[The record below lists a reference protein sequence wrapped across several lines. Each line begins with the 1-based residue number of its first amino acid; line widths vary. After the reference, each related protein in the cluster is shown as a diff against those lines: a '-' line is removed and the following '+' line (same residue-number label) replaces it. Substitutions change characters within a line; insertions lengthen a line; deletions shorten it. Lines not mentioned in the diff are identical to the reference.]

1 MRATLSKYIPEG
13 SLDKVIALT
22 KLHPTYLK
30 IVGDRKTKYGDFRVL
45 SGKNTQITINH
56 NLNQY
61 QFLFT
66 LIHEFAHLVTYK
78 KYGHVQPHG
87 LEWKHTFQHLMLPFL
102 NPDVFPQKLLPYL
115 ARHLKNPKA
124 STGADVYLT
133 YALKQ
138 YDEASDLIPVFK
150 IPENGQ
156 FIFNNVQ
163 YLRGRQRRT
172 RIECINLKNK
182 KTYLFNLNAAVLLLN
197 S

>member
-1 MRATLSKYIPEG
+1 MRTTLAKYIPEH
-13 SLDKVIALT
+13 SVDKVIALT

-66 LIHEFAHLVTYK
+66 LIHEFAHLVTHK

-87 LEWKHTFQHLMLPFL
+87 TQWKHTFQHLMLPFL

-115 ARHLKNPKA
+115 AHHLKNPKA

-138 YDEASDLIPVFK
+138 YDEASDLTQVFK

-156 FIFNNVQ
+156 FIFNKVM
-163 YLRGRQRRT
+163 YLRGRKRRT
-172 RIECINLKNK
+172 RIECINLQNK
-182 KTYLFNLNAAVLLLN
+182 KTYLFNLNAEVLPLN
-197 S
+197 R

>member
-1 MRATLSKYIPEG
+1 MRETLAKYIPEG
-13 SLDKVIALT
+13 SIDKVIALT

-45 SGKNTQITINH
+45 SGKNTQITINY
-56 NLNQY
+56 NLNPY

-66 LIHEFAHLVTYK
+66 LIHEFAHLVTHK

-87 LEWKHTFQHLMLPFL
+87 PEWKHTFQHLMLPFL
-102 NPDVFPQKLLPYL
+102 NPDVFPQKLLPYM

-138 YDEASDLIPVFK
+138 YDKASDLTPVFK
-150 IPENGQ
+150 IPENGH
-156 FIFNNVQ
+156 FIFNKAL

-182 KTYLFNLNAAVLLLN
+182 KTYLFNLNAEVLPFKQ
-197 S
+197 